1 MGPVVQG
8 HTRELHGR
16 RPQPLEGHRIQRYR
30 SGGELLRRR
39 HRRGEQLPDV
49 AAADLLD
56 VPFERRLLRRLD
68 KRPRKDSAPMNRCLT
83 PRWLRRPL
91 AVASLTAM
99 PALSCTDTLLNV
111 TDPDIVLGANSAS
124 AALGL
129 SNGAVLRLTQAVSGT
144 QGPDALFM
152 FGGLLTDEWRSGDTF
167 IQRNTMDQRIWDPNN
182 TFNAGPFRNLNRV
195 RTQALLAIDG
205 LRSYQPDSVAALAR
219 MFDFLAYTQVLL
231 GEHYCNGVPL
241 SGISG
246 TEVIFGEPIS
256 NDSLFRL
263 AIANA
268 DSALAIAGSD
278 TASSRVKA
286 ARFAMVIKGRALVDR
301 TDFAAAAAVVAAVP
315 DTFRYDVTHSL
326 NVNDN
331 QMWALNASSRR
342 YTMGDLEGRNGLP
355 YVTAND
361 PRIPR
366 RIGTSS
372 KDDGIFDSAFPILVI
387 RQGIWGRTS
396 AVTIASGIEARLIQ
410 AEERLRAGDITSWL
424 NELNALRADST
435 LLPVPQDTSFRPVL
449 GTKLAPLTDPGPS
462 LNDSLRVDMLFRE
475 RGFWMFSTGH
485 RLGDMRRLVRAKNTG
500 GWYGRAIS
508 SVYPTG
514 AWFKGGSYG
523 DAIQMAI
530 SVEELNNPKF
540 HG

>member
-1 MGPVVQG
+1 M
-8 HTRELHGR
+8 TRY
-16 RPQPLEGHRIQRYR
+16 P
-30 SGGELLRRR
+30 LLR
-39 HRRGEQLPDV
+39 Q
-49 AAADLLD
+49 
-56 VPFERRLLRRLD
+56 
-68 KRPRKDSAPMNRCLT
+68 
-83 PRWLRRPL
+83 LRRPL
-91 AVASLTAM
+91 VLACLVVP
-99 PALSCTDTLLNV
+99 PALACTDTLLNV
-111 TDPDIVLGANSAS
+111 TDPDIILGANSAS
-124 AALGL
+124 SAIGL
-129 SNGAVLRLTQAVSGT
+129 SNGAVLRLAQAVSGT
-144 QGPDALFM
+144 QGPDALFV

-167 IQRNTMDQRIWDPNN
+167 IQRNTMDQRIWDPTN

-205 LRSYQPDSVAALAR
+205 LRAYQPDSVAALAR

-366 RIGTSS
+366 RIGMMSN
-372 KDDGIFDSAFPILVI
+372 DDGIFDCAFPIHII
-387 RQGIWGRTS
+387 RKDIRGGMS
-396 AVTIASGIEARLIQ
+396 DARY
-410 AEERLRAGDITSWL
+410 ACES
-424 NELNALRADST
+424 
-435 LLPVPQDTSFRPVL
+435 
-449 GTKLAPLTDPGPS
+449 
-462 LNDSLRVDMLFRE
+462 
-475 RGFWMFSTGH
+475 
-485 RLGDMRRLVRAKNTG
+485 
-500 GWYGRAIS
+500 
-508 SVYPTG
+508 
-514 AWFKGGSYG
+514 
-523 DAIQMAI
+523 
-530 SVEELNNPKF
+530 
-540 HG
+540 